1 MVRRAIIKRRI
12 RRKAP
17 TVVNVDKKIVKKEEL
32 TLKPSSTYSKLISIF
47 VLIIAFCVGNFMVIQ
62 PTIKEATLVEADLTQ
77 KKSFLDTAE
86 QTKLGLKKREQQ
98 LSEDLEE
105 LKNTFFLMSKP
116 DEFYIIFSEAA
127 LSNQLSISSLAK
139 VSEENYKKPK
149 KDDPTQF
156 EEFDKY
162 KIVKYKMSIEGKF
175 IDYIKFVE
183 ELNQEN
189 RSFVVDK
196 SVIKEKDNGE
206 VLIDSELTLS
216 LTKL

>member
-62 PTIKEATLVEADLTQ
+62 PTIKEANLVEADLTQ

-175 IDYIKFVE
+175 VDYIKFVE

>member
-17 TVVNVDKKIVKKEEL
+17 TVVNVDKKVVKKEEL
-32 TLKPSSTYSKLISIF
+32 NLKPSSTYSKLISIF

-62 PTIKEATLVEADLTQ
+62 PTIKEANLVEADLTQ

>member
-32 TLKPSSTYSKLISIF
+32 TLKSSSTYSKLISIF

-62 PTIKEATLVEADLTQ
+62 PTIKEANLVEADLTQ

>member
-62 PTIKEATLVEADLTQ
+62 PTIKEANLVEADLTQ

>member
-1 MVRRAIIKRRI
+1 MVRRAIIKRKI
-12 RRKAP
+12 RRKVPAIA
-17 TVVNVDKKIVKKEEL
+17 NVDKKITKKEEL
-32 TLKPSSTYSKLISIF
+32 SLKPSSTYSKLISIF

-62 PTIKEATLVEADLTQ
+62 PTIKEANLVEADLTQ

>member
-1 MVRRAIIKRRI
+1 MVRRAIIKRKI

-17 TVVNVDKKIVKKEEL
+17 TVVNVDKKVVKKEEL

-62 PTIKEATLVEADLTQ
+62 PTIKEANLVEADLTQ

>member
-17 TVVNVDKKIVKKEEL
+17 TVVNVDKKVVKKEEL

-62 PTIKEATLVEADLTQ
+62 PTIKEANLVEADLTQ

>member
-1 MVRRAIIKRRI
+1 MVRRAIIKRKI

-17 TVVNVDKKIVKKEEL
+17 TVVNVDKKVVKKEEL

>member
-17 TVVNVDKKIVKKEEL
+17 TVANVDKKIVKKEEL

-62 PTIKEATLVEADLTQ
+62 PTIKEANLVEADLTQ

-139 VSEENYKKPK
+139 VSEENFKKPK

-175 IDYIKFVE
+175 NDYIKFVE

>member
-17 TVVNVDKKIVKKEEL
+17 TVVNIDKKIVKKEEL

-62 PTIKEATLVEADLTQ
+62 PTIKEANLVEADLTQ

>member
-62 PTIKEATLVEADLTQ
+62 PTIKEANLVEADLTQ

-175 IDYIKFVE
+175 NDYIKFVE